1 MSSPIRTSSAFPAD
15 DGLPSEKGKNFR
27 EMPVIKGPK
36 VWTFRGSKPR
46 EVLSTLS
53 RNNATYIE
61 MMKRSVSKCPKTPKN
76 GQLVIAIIAVTMFVG
91 VSPALGQ
98 EPLQEADVVR
108 IAQER
113 APAAAVAEATERL
126 AEAQE
131 RTAGLPPNPTIGW
144 ERETIETSGQRQ
156 AQDMFR
162 INVPINI
169 GGPRTQR
176 SLQAVQS
183 EWSRSMASVT
193 RTNAVVEALHAYFDA
208 ALASQRVDVLA
219 QALSNL
225 EEAARIQTQREVAGV
240 VSGYESTRLTIASE
254 LARSRHI
261 EAIGAFESAST
272 QLAVMLGEREVTVDP
287 DLALSDLGSEAAL
300 LAQTE
305 ERQALVHAR
314 QSEDQADEAERRSRL
329 AWLPTLQLGGGLNR
343 TNTGGLGYI
352 LGLQVSLPIFNRGQ
366 NLRAVALARQSLQSA
381 RSDALQ
387 RNMHA
392 EVRSALTL
400 YRTARD
406 ELTRFEAATQDMV
419 ETLLRAAQSGYREGE
434 RTILELL
441 DAQRTQIEVNERRL
455 ALLWAAKHAE
465 TRLRAAVGDLR

>member
-1 MSSPIRTSSAFPAD
+1 
-15 DGLPSEKGKNFR
+15 
-27 EMPVIKGPK
+27 
-36 VWTFRGSKPR
+36 
-46 EVLSTLS
+46 
-53 RNNATYIE
+53 
-61 MMKRSVSKCPKTPKN
+61 MKRFVSNRQKARKN
-76 GQLVIAIIAVTMFVG
+76 VRLLAAALTMFVG
-91 VSPALGQ
+91 VTPSFAQEALR
-98 EPLQEADVVR
+98 EADVVR
-108 IAQER
+108 IARAR
-113 APAAAVAEATERL
+113 APAAAVAEASERL
-126 AEAQE
+126 AAAQE
-131 RTAGLPPNPTIGW
+131 RTAGLSPNPSVGW

-162 INVPINI
+162 VNVPISI

-176 SLQAVQS
+176 SLQSVQS
-183 EWSRSMASVT
+183 EWSRSMAALT

-219 QALSNL
+219 QALTNL
-225 EEAARIQTQREVAGV
+225 EEAARIQTQREAAGV

-261 EAIGAFESAST
+261 EAIGAFESSRA
-272 QLAVMLGEREVTVDP
+272 QLATMLGEHDVTLDP
-287 DLALSDLGSEAAL
+287 NLRLSDLGSEAAL

-305 ERQALVHAR
+305 GRQALVHAR
-314 QSEDQADEAERRSRL
+314 QAEARADEAERRSRF

-400 YRTARD
+400 YQTARD
-406 ELTRFEAATQDMV
+406 ELSRFETATQDMV

-465 TRLRAAVGDLR
+465 TRLRAAVGDLQ

>member
-1 MSSPIRTSSAFPAD
+1 
-15 DGLPSEKGKNFR
+15 
-27 EMPVIKGPK
+27 
-36 VWTFRGSKPR
+36 
-46 EVLSTLS
+46 
-53 RNNATYIE
+53 
-61 MMKRSVSKCPKTPKN
+61 MMKRSVSNHPKAAKN
-76 GQLVIAIIAVTMFVG
+76 SSILVITLSMFV
-91 VSPALGQ
+91 VSPALAQ
-98 EPLQEADVVR
+98 ERLQEADVVR
-108 IAQER
+108 IARER
-113 APAAAVAEATERL
+113 APSVAVAEATERL
-126 AEAQE
+126 AEARE
-131 RTAGLPPNPTIGW
+131 RTAGLMPNPTLGW
-144 ERETIETSGQRQ
+144 ERETIETSGQQQ

-162 INVPINI
+162 VNVPISI

-193 RTNAVVEALHAYFDA
+193 RTNSVVEALHAYFDA

-219 QALSNL
+219 HALGNL
-225 EEAARIQTQREVAGV
+225 EEAARIQTQREAAGV
-240 VSGYESTRLTIASE
+240 VSGYESTRLSIASE

-261 EAIGAFESAST
+261 EAVGTYESARAR
-272 QLAVMLGEREVTVDP
+272 LAVLLGEQDVTVDP
-287 DLALSDLGSEAAL
+287 ELRLSELGSEAAL

-314 QSEDQADEAERRSRL
+314 QAEGLADEAERRSRF

-352 LGLQVSLPIFNRGQ
+352 LGVQVSLPIFNRGQ
-366 NLRAVALARQSLQSA
+366 NLRAEALAQQSLQA
-381 RSDALQ
+381 AQSDALR
-387 RNMHA
+387 RNMQA
-392 EVRSALTL
+392 EVRSALTI
-400 YRTARD
+400 YRTARE
-406 ELTRFEAATQDMV
+406 ELTRFEAVTQDV
-419 ETLLRAAQSGYREGE
+419 LGTLLRAAQSGYREGE